1 MPETAVATVP
11 RYGVFTDKGY
21 VVGSD
26 DTFPVVNPDNQQIIA
41 QCTTAGTESIESAVN
56 TAQKSTQTWQK
67 LAPAERERILLKC
80 ADALESARDT
90 LTDLMLQES
99 GSTLAKAAGEVAYG
113 ASLTRTAAG
122 ETRRL
127 YGDTFPN
134 DRPHRLTL
142 VQREPLGV
150 VAAIS
155 PFNSP
160 LALLLKMIVFP
171 LAAGNAVISKPS
183 EFTPLTALKVAELFM
198 EAGLPPG
205 TLQVLTG
212 SGAEVGARLVAHPGV
227 NGIAFTG
234 STAAGIQIGQTAM
247 TSMKRVQLE
256 LGGKNP
262 LIVLADYPLELA
274 VKIAAV
280 GAFFHAG
287 QICMSAS
294 RLIVER
300 SIARE
305 FAEALAAH
313 ARGLR
318 LGDLRDPQTAY
329 GPLISEKAAAK
340 TVRHVQDARDHGA
353 EILCGGESA
362 GGWRW
367 QPTVVWQPPRES
379 LVWREET
386 FGPVVGVVPA
396 DSLEQ
401 AIALANDSQYGLSAG
416 ILTHDMV
423 AGVRAAREIRA
434 GAVHIGSH
442 PFQSDALAPVGGV
455 GLSGVGRSGGHYST
469 EHFTEL
475 KWISVELGEA
485 PRPF

>member
-1 MPETAVATVP
+1 MPQSTTNKVP
-11 RYGVFTDKGY
+11 GYGLFTQAGLAACS
-21 VVGSD
+21 GN
-26 DTFPVVNPDNQQIIA
+26 TFPVVNPDNQQIMAHCTQADTTDIA
-41 QCTTAGTESIESAVN
+41 EAVAGAIQAARSWQ
-56 TAQKSTQTWQK
+56 QKT
-67 LAPAERERILLKC
+67 PAEREHTLLQC
-80 ADALESARDT
+80 ASRLEQARDT
-90 LTDLMLQES
+90 LTDIMLQES
-99 GSTLAKAAGEVAYG
+99 GSTLAKANGEVTYG
-113 ASLTRTAAG
+113 ASLTRAAAG
-122 ETRRL
+122 EVRRL

-160 LALLLKMIVFP
+160 LALLLKMVVFP

-183 EFTPLTALKVAELFM
+183 EFTPLTALKVAELFA

-205 TLQVLTG
+205 VLQVLTG
-212 SGAEVGARLVAHPGV
+212 TGAATGAGLVAHPRV

-234 STAAGIQIGQTAM
+234 STAAGVHIGQAAVT
-247 TSMKRVQLE
+247 TMKRTQLE

-262 LIVLADYPLELA
+262 LIVMADFDAELA
-274 VKIAAV
+274 VRIAAV
-280 GAFFHAG
+280 GAFFHGG

-294 RLIVER
+294 RVIVER
-300 SIARE
+300 SVARS
-305 FAEALAAH
+305 FAEALAAY
-313 ARGLR
+313 ASSLY
-318 LGDLRDPQTAY
+318 LGDLRDPRTAY
-329 GPLISEKAAAK
+329 GPLISQKAVAK
-340 TVRHVQDARDHGA
+340 TAQHVQDARERGA
-353 EILCGGESA
+353 EVLCGGESA

-367 QPTVVWQPPRES
+367 QPTVVWQPPRDS

-396 DSLEQ
+396 DDLEQ

-416 ILTHDMV
+416 ILTRDVV
-423 AGVRAAREIRA
+423 AGLRAAREIRA
-434 GAVHIGSH
+434 GAVHVGSH
-442 PFQSDALAPVGGV
+442 PFQSDALAPVGGF
-455 GLSGVGRSGGHYST
+455 GLSGIGRSGGHYST

-475 KWISVELGEA
+475 KWISVELGET